1 MAPVHT
7 ENDDTDSTQGVCF
20 SLISRNKRFYLNF
33 PQLFATLVLVKAED
47 QIRIEQKHLDL
58 EISVAQN

>member
-7 ENDDTDSTQGVCF
+7 ENSDAGSTRGVCL
-20 SLISRNKRFYLNF
+20 SLIFMSNLS
-33 PQLFATLVLVKAED
+33 QLFATLVLVKAKD
-47 QIRIEQKHLDL
+47 QIRIEQKHLDP